1 MTWGLLDVS
10 PHRLLPGY
18 FFLSYECKI
27 LASILHVFD
36 HKLTRPIFIL
46 LHVCV
51 LHCFHVLCVKCPNA
65 GSCRQVWKKRHLT
78 GLIAQKWTCIYID
91 FTRLVLY
98 DHFIYKY
105 LQLRLSPFWLI
116 LGFLMMNCVESL
128 FHWSM
133 HVNEELQIN
142 IQRECPIC

>member
-1 MTWGLLDVS
+1 MRIIWAVYDHFTMNYTGCPENLAPLRYDLGSLDVS

-51 LHCFHVLCVKCPNA
+51 LHCFHV
-65 GSCRQVWKKRHLT
+65 
-78 GLIAQKWTCIYID
+78 
-91 FTRLVLY
+91 
-98 DHFIYKY
+98 
-105 LQLRLSPFWLI
+105 
-116 LGFLMMNCVESL
+116 
-128 FHWSM
+128 
-133 HVNEELQIN
+133 
-142 IQRECPIC
+142 